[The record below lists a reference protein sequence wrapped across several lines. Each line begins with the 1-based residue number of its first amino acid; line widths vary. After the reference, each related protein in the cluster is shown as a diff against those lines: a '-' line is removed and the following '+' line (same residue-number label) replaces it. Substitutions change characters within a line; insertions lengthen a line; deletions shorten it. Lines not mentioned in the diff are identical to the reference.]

1 MKLDHYTGEI
11 YHHGRWH
18 KPGCSTFAEPDEDM
32 GAYACDCDREDEEE
46 PSLPTPDDDDQE
58 E

>member
-18 KPGCSTFAEPDEDM
+18 KPVCSTFAEPDEDM
-32 GAYACDCDREDEEE
+32 GAYPCDCDREDEEE
-46 PSLPTPDDDDQE
+46 PSLPTPDDDDQG
-58 E
+58 